1 MGKND
6 MTPPGQANDQK
17 GVLIIRRI
25 HFMKT
30 VVTFIKKP
38 GMICLMALIA
48 IWLIISVAFGA
59 NLLVD
64 LILVSAIIAY
74 SWYLKKFYYQNSN
87 IKYFLYGIILTFALI
102 VAISVLIFVMN
113 HFIYII
119 IVVII
124 VVGILKKI

>member
-1 MGKND
+1 
-6 MTPPGQANDQK
+6 
-17 GVLIIRRI
+17 
-25 HFMKT
+25 MKT